1 MKLKYKL
8 ESLDGLSDELKA
20 LYEEKDGV
28 FILTGID
35 GMPQGEDV
43 TGLKAKVQEL
53 LDEKKAESEKART
66 AAEEARQAK
75 EEKAKKEGDFQALSE
90 SYEQKIKDL
99 ETQLQ
104 ERDQA
109 FAQKEIQRQ
118 SMLIAAELSEGANQE
133 ILSTFI
139 EKRLR
144 LEGDEIKV
152 TDEKGNLTISTV
164 DQLKQEFRSNPKF
177 GALVVASH
185 ASGGGAG
192 GARPASGGA
201 VGKKFTEMT
210 EQERTELYRND
221 KEKYRRLRDAES
233 N

>member
-1 MKLKYKL
+1 MKLKYKV
-8 ESLDGLSDELKA
+8 ESLDGLTDEQKA

-28 FILTGID
+28 FYLQVD

-99 ETQLQ
+99 EAQLQ
-104 ERDQA
+104 KRDQA
-109 FAQKEIQRQ
+109 YAQKEIQRQ
-118 SMLIAAELSEGANQE
+118 SMLIASELSEGANQE

-152 TDEKGNLTISTV
+152 TDENGNLTISTV
-164 DQLKQEFRSNPKF
+164 DQLKEEFRSNPKF

-192 GARPASGGA
+192 DARPTSGGA
-201 VGKKFTEMT
+201 GGKKFTEMT
-210 EQERTELYRND
+210 EQERTELYRKD
-221 KEKYRRLRDAES
+221 KEEYRRLRDAES